1 MGFDGAGFDGAG
13 FDGIDCIVLPVADI
27 APLRELYCQLLGF
40 TEIGQERVTDP
51 GWQHLW
57 GLPLAP
63 TRTLLLAKP
72 RSNGGWI
79 RLVEVPGLPAAEPAG
94 RPDRPGPYA
103 LDFYQRYAALTEA
116 SVEASGWAFRSP
128 AACYS
133 LPGTDLPVR
142 ERMLEQPH
150 SGLVHA
156 SVQYRERGT
165 RCVIDHDPDEQ
176 TSEVNAVVFMT
187 DRFDDAKA
195 FAADVLGGRKYFEGH
210 FDDPAVATMLALEP
224 GEGFAAALFR
234 GPTSR
239 NARLE
244 FAEVIPGGTRPV
256 DPVPRV
262 VASVAVADLDALAEA
277 LSGGRHGRTTGVIEV
292 ASDGGVTRHLG
303 LRSAYGADFEFFE
316 RR

>member
-1 MGFDGAGFDGAG
+1 MSGFDGAG
-13 FDGIDCIVLPVADI
+13 FDGIDTIVLPVAEI

-40 TEIGQERVTDP
+40 TETSQEPVTDP
-51 GWQHLW
+51 GWQLLW

-63 TRTLLLAKP
+63 TRTVLLAKP
-72 RSNGGWI
+72 SSNGGWI
-79 RLVEVPGLPAAEPAG
+79 RLVEVPGLPAPDPAG

-116 SVEASGWAFRSP
+116 SVEAAGWTFRSP
-128 AACYS
+128 ATRYS

-142 ERMLEQPH
+142 ERMLEQPY

-187 DRFDDAKA
+187 DRFEDAKA
-195 FAADVLGGRKYFEGH
+195 FARLVLGAQQYFEGR
-210 FDDPAVATMLALEP
+210 FDDPAVATMLDLAP

-244 FAEVIPGGTRPV
+244 FAEVIPGGTRSA

-262 VASVAVADLDALAEA
+262 VASIAADDLDALADA
-277 LSGGRHGRTTGVIEV
+277 LSGGEHGRSTGIVQIPGAE
-292 ASDGGVTRHLG
+292 GVTRHLG

-316 RR
+316 RL